1 MGRCGRREGSGR
13 KRLGKD
19 VRVKI
24 DESVLNQINNYAQ
37 GTTQSDRV
45 RNCILI
51 GLALLKQEGNETNE

>member
-1 MGRCGRREGSGR
+1 MGRGGRREGSGR

-37 GTTQSDRV
+37 GTTQSDRI

-51 GLALLKQEGNETNE
+51 GLAFLKQEGKETNE